1 MVNLLKSFDH
11 LLKSFDHP
19 PENFDHPPENF
30 GHTPE
35 KFGQAQAGTT
45 WGLSFA
51 ALYRL
56 CQPGQAHQDFVQL
69 PESFVKPPEKF
80 GQVREKFHLRLIP
93 SLRKFAQF
101 TPVIR
106 VRRS

>member
-1 MVNLLKSFDH
+1 MVN

-30 GHTPE
+30 GHPPE
-35 KFGQAQAGTT
+35 NFGQPPGKFGQAQAGTT
-45 WGLSFA
+45 WGMSFS

-56 CQPGQAHQDFVQL
+56 CQPGKAHQDFVQ
-69 PESFVKPPEKF
+69 PPVNFVKPPEKF
-80 GQVREKFHLRLIP
+80 GQVCEKFHLRLIP